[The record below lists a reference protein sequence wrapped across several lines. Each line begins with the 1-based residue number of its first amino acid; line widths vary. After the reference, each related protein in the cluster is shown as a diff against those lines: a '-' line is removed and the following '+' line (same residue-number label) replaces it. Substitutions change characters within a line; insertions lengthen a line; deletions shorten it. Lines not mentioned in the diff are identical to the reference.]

1 MKAIFRPAVLLLN
14 QLRYTTK
21 FLLICVIALGASAV
35 LMAQIYIQSNDALSF
50 VEREQAGLA
59 VLTPS
64 MGVLTLMQQHRGMTA
79 GMLGG
84 DASLTPKVAAKAAA
98 LDTAVDTLSTALG
111 STGAGFGLDATWS
124 DVKAQWPALKA
135 GTPAE
140 RGANFSAHTAMVK
153 DMLSLIVDVG
163 TASSLAFD
171 PDAASSNL
179 ISILLREAPEM
190 SERLGRL
197 RGFGTG
203 ILARGVLTLDDEKA
217 LTRQLAQLA
226 VTHAAMVD
234 RLARATRYNPALA
247 DALSKAQKDITEG
260 FEAVVAIAER
270 EIIEQR
276 FEAAP
281 AAFFAVG
288 TKAISGVLEH
298 ANATIHPAVAGLL
311 AERHDGLQ
319 RTLMFDIGVAAL
331 ALILV
336 GYLIGGM
343 YCSIVGS
350 VKELTAGAAQLA
362 SGDYTARV
370 SFSARDELSAVADQF
385 NTMSGNLRTIIA
397 QVKRSA
403 EELGAAAG
411 RMSSASSEVADGSA
425 RQSESASSMA
435 AAIEEMTVGIDEI
448 SRHANAASDKSR
460 NSGDLASEGGEVV
473 RKSVDEMERIAETVN
488 QAAVV
493 IRALGEQSG
502 RISTIV
508 NAISEIAEQTNLLA
522 LNAAIEAARA
532 GESGRGFAV
541 VADEVR
547 KLAERTANATHE
559 ITDMVESIQGGT
571 QRAVSTMEQGVERVR
586 QGVDLTTLAG
596 KSMEQINAG
605 AKSVVE
611 SVSDISHALREQSA
625 ASTDIARNVEAIAQM
640 SERNSVAVKETANTA
655 VQLERLAASLR
666 DEVSRFKV

>member
-234 RLARATRYNPALA
+234 RLRA
-247 DALSKAQKDITEG
+247 DAGALGLVT
-260 FEAVVAIAER
+260 
-270 EIIEQR
+270 
-276 FEAAP
+276 
-281 AAFFAVG
+281 
-288 TKAISGVLEH
+288 
-298 ANATIHPAVAGLL
+298 ANG
-311 AERHDGLQ
+311 
-319 RTLMFDIGVAAL
+319 
-331 ALILV
+331 
-336 GYLIGGM
+336 GYLTKHSMGV
-343 YCSIVGS
+343 CS
-350 VKELTAGAAQLA
+350 TTPPPQPW
-362 SGDYTARV
+362 
-370 SFSARDELSAVADQF
+370 
-385 NTMSGNLRTIIA
+385 
-397 QVKRSA
+397 
-403 EELGAAAG
+403 
-411 RMSSASSEVADGSA
+411 
-425 RQSESASSMA
+425 
-435 AAIEEMTVGIDEI
+435 
-448 SRHANAASDKSR
+448 RHAHPQAEVDALPSR
-460 NSGDLASEGGEVV
+460 ELASEVDVDG
-473 RKSVDEMERIAETVN
+473 SVES
-488 QAAVV
+488 AVV
-493 IRALGEQSG
+493 VHDRNGPMLATFS
-502 RISTIV
+502 V
-508 NAISEIAEQTNLLA
+508 LLA
-522 LNAAIEAARA
+522 DGRRA
-532 GESGRGFAV
+532 WGTSGDATLMALV
-541 VADEVR
+541 ETEEVAGR
-547 KLAERTANATHE
+547 
-559 ITDMVESIQGGT
+559 
-571 QRAVSTMEQGVERVR
+571 RAHVSA
-586 QGVDLTTLAG
+586 D
-596 KSMEQINAG
+596 G
-605 AKSVVE
+605 ACELVG
-611 SVSDISHALREQSA
+611 
-625 ASTDIARNVEAIAQM
+625 
-640 SERNSVAVKETANTA
+640 
-655 VQLERLAASLR
+655 
-666 DEVSRFKV
+666 